1 MRLLTVRR
9 RRNRLDIAL
18 AHEQVLAP
26 VELDLETGL
35 RQVEDA
41 VAGTNG
47 AHVGTHQRYFA
58 PDASLRR
65 GRRRGRD
72 EQPGPRLAFAILGV
86 LDDDPV
92 AGEPDL
98 FLGGPLSSCLRLVL
112 RRRAHQPIVARD
124 EPRTRPRISQTA
136 SHGTRRPRRAERAY
150 LLVGC
155 TPVNAGD
162 LVDEAVKT
170 LKASPAIDH
179 WQRDRELIEAEDL
192 LGHAIGTEDFDRD
205 TAVSPGARRR
215 FERMIERREKGEPV
229 QLIKGYAIFRGLEI
243 LARPGVFVPR
253 DSTEFLAEQAVRR
266 VRRRRQ
272 PVLVD
277 VATGG
282 GGIALAV
289 VNEVRRARVYGT
301 DISPEAIRVAR
312 ANARKLRLPATFV
325 VGDLFGGLPKH
336 LRGGVDVVTLHPPY
350 VARSELR
357 ELPEEI
363 RRWEPAHTL
372 TDRSPDGLRIVE
384 RSTTEAPEWLRPG
397 GWLLIEVSPD
407 RARAV
412 RSVMQRT
419 GFRDVRSTMDR
430 EFKVTRVLV
439 GRSP

>member
-1 MRLLTVRR
+1 MRLPAVRGR
-9 RRNRLDIAL
+9 RDRLDIAL
-18 AHEQVLAP
+18 AQEQVLAP
-26 VELDLETGL
+26 IELDLQTGL

-47 AHVGTHQRYFA
+47 ADVRTDERDLA
-58 PDASLRR
+58 PDATLRR

-86 LDDDPV
+86 LNDDPV

-98 FLGGPLSSCLRLVL
+98 FLGGPLSSRFRLVFG
-112 RRRAHQPIVARD
+112 RRAHQAIVARD
-124 EPRTRPRISQTA
+124 EPLTPSADPADR
-136 SHGTRRPRRAERAY
+136 
-150 LLVGC
+150 LVGC

-205 TAVSPGARRR
+205 TEVSPGARRR
-215 FERMIERREKGEPV
+215 FERMIERRAKGEPV
-229 QLIKGYAIFRGLEI
+229 QLIKGYAIFRGLEV

-384 RSTTEAPEWLRPG
+384 RSTTEAPAWLRPG

-430 EFKVTRVLV
+430 GFKVTRVLV

>member
-1 MRLLTVRR
+1 MRLPAVRGR
-9 RRNRLDIAL
+9 RDRLDIAL
-18 AHEQVLAP
+18 AQEQVLAP
-26 VELDLETGL
+26 IELDLQTGL

-47 AHVGTHQRYFA
+47 ADVRTDERDLA
-58 PDASLRR
+58 PDATLRR

-86 LDDDPV
+86 LNDDPV

-98 FLGGPLSSCLRLVL
+98 FLGGPLSSRFRLVF
-112 RRRAHQPIVARD
+112 RRRAHQAIVARG
-124 EPRTRPRISQTA
+124 EPRTPSADLADR
-136 SHGTRRPRRAERAY
+136 
-150 LLVGC
+150 LVGC

-205 TAVSPGARRR
+205 TEVSSGARRR
-215 FERMIERREKGEPV
+215 FERMIERRAKGEPV
-229 QLIKGYAIFRGLEI
+229 QLIKGYAIFRGLDV

-384 RSTTEAPEWLRPG
+384 RSTTEAPAWLRPG

-412 RSVMQRT
+412 RSVLQRT

-430 EFKVTRVLV
+430 GFKVTRVLV